1 MRKPVELLKSDLGGA
16 FGTALHV
23 ARSSLIAV
31 SWSNSKIVGLK
42 GAIVELL
49 ELSLKVHERD
59 AIELFGEI
67 DEQCRL
73 EIDLL
78 KSAIQKAM
86 AS

>member
-1 MRKPVELLKSDLGGA
+1 MRKSVELLKSELGGA
-16 FGTALHV
+16 FGTVLHV

-31 SWSNSKIVGLK
+31 SWSNSKIIGLK

-59 AIELFGEI
+59 AMELLEIEL
-67 DEQCRL
+67 
-73 EIDLL
+73 L
-78 KSAIQKAM
+78 KIAIQKAN